1 MKGWEVEKEVG
12 GRGGGNLWGRGQEC
26 LCNYDQHKVYS
37 VVTNLPNV
45 ARVQEIN
52 WEENSNCF
60 LYHPTFL
67 HFHM

>member
-1 MKGWEVEKEVG
+1 
-12 GRGGGNLWGRGQEC
+12 LWGRGQEC
-26 LCNYDQHKVYS
+26 SCNYDQHKVYS
-37 VVTNLPNV
+37 IVANLPNV
-45 ARVQEIN
+45 TIIQEIN